1 MDNRFLFLGG
11 DRRII
16 YAAAA
21 IAARRKVAALG
32 LSDKFATPEGKYG
45 SIVLPLPFSRE
56 EGLINAPLSQ
66 SALPLSLITEFSA
79 QGATVYAGGVSKE
92 LAQLCELHGLRLVD
106 YYAQETLTL
115 KNAKLTAEAACALLI
130 QNTEY
135 SLSGAEVIITGGG
148 RIALMLAR
156 LLRCFGAQVTICAR
170 NAVQRAKAETEH
182 HHAEDLAALP
192 LLCAKADIT
201 VNTVPAVLFTEQD
214 FRAMKAGAVFMELAG
229 VKPSREAEY
238 ADRYGIRYIDAAGLP
253 GKLSP
258 KTAGEAIAEAI
269 LADNK

>member
-21 IAARRKVAALG
+21 IAARRKVSALG
-32 LSDKFATPEGKYG
+32 LSDKFAAPDGKYG

-66 SALPLSLITEFSA
+66 SALPLSFIAEYAA
-79 QGATVYAGGVSKE
+79 QGGTVFSGGVSKE
-92 LAQLCELHGLRLVD
+92 LVQLCELHGLRLVD
-106 YYAQETLTL
+106 YYSQETLTL
-115 KNAKLTAEAACALLI
+115 KNAALTAEAACALLI
-130 QNTEY
+130 QDTEY
-135 SLSGAEVIITGGG
+135 SLSGADVVVTGGG

-156 LLRCFGAQVTICAR
+156 LLRCFGAQVTVCAR
-170 NAVQRAKAETEH
+170 NAVQRAKAEIELHHTE
-182 HHAEDLAALP
+182 DIAALP
-192 LLCAKADIT
+192 TLCAKADIV
-201 VNTVPAVLFTEQD
+201 VNTVPAALFTQQD

-229 VKPSREAEY
+229 VKPSHESEY

-258 KTAGEAIAEAI
+258 KTAGEAIAQAI